1 MSEQLILRCED
12 SMEGLFSAI
21 YDAFEHRGK
30 MEKPHA
36 GRISIVIG
44 NNGETS
50 AGEQIVTTDASKVEK
65 LVRSIQGK
73 LGFPVYDSILRVL
86 CHYDEERA
94 SVAFRYL
101 AHAFVKG
108 SGIPREND
116 PQMLKVV
123 EMSHRVE
130 NELKKAYSFLSFRR
144 YKEML
149 LAEIEPKCNLIPLM
163 MDHFADRFY
172 KEDFIIFDVNRKS
185 MVLHEAFQPCA
196 LFEGDEL
203 PAVDEGDDYYQNLWD
218 KCSRPTEMKGR
229 NNKQS
234 NNQNL
239 PSWYRVYMQER

>member
-36 GRISIVIG
+36 SSISIVIG

-50 AGEQIVTTDASKVEK
+50 DGELIVTTDATKVEQ
-65 LVRSIQGK
+65 LVRSIQVK

-101 AHAFVKG
+101 AHSFVKG

-130 NELKKAYSFLSFRR
+130 NELKKAYSFLSFRK
-144 YKEML
+144 YKEIL

-163 MDHFADRFY
+163 MEHFADRY
-172 KEDFIIFDVNRKS
+172 DKEDFIIFDVNRKS
-185 MVLHEAFQPCA
+185 MVLHEAFQPCTVFA
-196 LFEGDEL
+196 GINL

-218 KCSRPTEMKGR
+218 KCSRSAEMKGW

-239 PSWYRVYMQER
+239 PSWYRVYMPER